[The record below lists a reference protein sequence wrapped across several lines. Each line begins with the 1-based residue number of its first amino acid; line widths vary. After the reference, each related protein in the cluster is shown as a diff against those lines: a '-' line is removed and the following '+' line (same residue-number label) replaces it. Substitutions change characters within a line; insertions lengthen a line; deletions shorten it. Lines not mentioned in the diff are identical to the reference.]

1 MRGRLDCHRHVGRLR
16 PGIIQ
21 SRQRRLAETLQIG
34 KVYQILY
41 FSQSLFTCCRTQL
54 AFPHSHHFP
63 SHFSQFG
70 LVALVTAAVTSDF
83 ILPKFHIRVREMPI
97 DAMPVPEAP
106 MNENHDS
113 ILALHN
119 IGRTRQPFHIFQVTI
134 SARIKI
140 TAHYKLGLCILAPDL
155 SHHCR
160 PLLFIPNIHRR
171 NLLVLLQIYIIS
183 LT

>member
-1 MRGRLDCHRHVGRLR
+1 MPISTNSPGILLTRFGGIVAVSDRRLGSQRRHVGSRD
-16 PGIIQ
+16 IAIQ

-41 FSQSLFTCCRTQL
+41 FSQSLFTGCRTQL

-97 DAMPVPEAP
+97 DAISWFCYKFTSF
-106 MNENHDS
+106 HS
-113 ILALHN
+113 HKCF
-119 IGRTRQPFHIFQVTI
+119 IG
-134 SARIKI
+134 KI
-140 TAHYKLGLCILAPDL
+140 
-155 SHHCR
+155 
-160 PLLFIPNIHRR
+160 IP
-171 NLLVLLQIYIIS
+171 
-183 LT
+183 